1 MGEDERLSSTKWSE
15 ADDQHSAMCDS
26 WDTPPDVQTA
36 VQHQGHQR
44 ATEGIV
50 LDDQPAAVRGAAVCG
65 RRVPKRGIVLVMGL
79 LMELICYAD
88 RTNISLAI
96 IPMAREHGY
105 SESVKGVIMA
115 SFFAGYCGTQIL
127 GGA

>member
-1 MGEDERLSSTKWSE
+1 M
-15 ADDQHSAMCDS
+15 
-26 WDTPPDVQTA
+26 
-36 VQHQGHQR
+36 
-44 ATEGIV
+44 
-50 LDDQPAAVRGAAVCG
+50 CG

-127 GGA
+127 GGAWAALRCAPSAAVLLAAVDCIMLVTVYVLV

>member
-1 MGEDERLSSTKWSE
+1 ML
-15 ADDQHSAMCDS
+15 
-26 WDTPPDVQTA
+26 
-36 VQHQGHQR
+36 
-44 ATEGIV
+44 
-50 LDDQPAAVRGAAVCG
+50 L
-65 RRVPKRGIVLVMGL
+65 MGL

-127 GGA
+127 GGAWAALRCAPSADVLLAAVDCIMLGWCDSVRAGVTVLV